1 MHYHLKCDVVILDA
15 KLKIHV
21 PFSNL
26 FCKPLVFVKRSQKEK
41 REKNSKDFTWQL
53 SHLFSLFVDPN
64 LT

>member
-41 REKNSKDFTWQL
+41 REKNSKDFT
-53 SHLFSLFVDPN
+53 
-64 LT
+64 